1 MRKTGTLAAF
11 TLALLMTTACDGGVS
26 LPGTPKVSAH
36 AIRQAADEP
45 RVKAFYEARGWK
57 AAWSESA
64 AEDLLEAIAAA
75 DKHGIDA
82 DRFLAFVGQ
91 APDAAHEEAGL
102 TLAAISYAE
111 ALSMGMAEPKKV
123 FGIYTLKRP
132 EVDVAAGLNQALE
145 KGEVGG
151 WLESLAPQ
159 DDEYRTLSNAYV
171 ALRKQIAQSKAPPVP
186 SGSTIKP
193 GARDTR
199 VPMIAAALHDAGFL
213 AAPADPQATQYTA
226 PMVTAIKGLQTEA
239 GIGADGTIGNET
251 IEALNSV
258 LNDHAQQLALNLE
271 HRRWL
276 ARDVPKTRVDVNTA
290 SALLD
295 YYRNG
300 ALAHSSR
307 VVVGKRGNET
317 PQLGSTMFQLVANP
331 PWNVPDGIA
340 REEVLPK
347 GPGYLASQGM
357 YVENGRVVQRPGPK
371 AALGEVKF
379 DLENPYAIYLHDT
392 PSKASFGTPYRHKS
406 HGCVRV
412 HNAVAFARMLAQEHG
427 VLGEFD
433 RKLASRDTGAV
444 TLKDKI
450 PVRLVYHTVF
460 IDGAG
465 HLVYLPDPYGW
476 DEKLAASLGMKSP
489 RRLRTDD
496 GVTIPLGP

>member
-11 TLALLMTTACDGGVS
+11 TLALLMTTACDGGVG
-26 LPGTPKVSAH
+26 LPGAPKVSAQ
-36 AIRQAADEP
+36 AIRQAADDP
-45 RVKAFYEARGWK
+45 KVKAFYEARGWK

-64 AEDLLEAIAAA
+64 SKDLLEAIDASE
-75 DKHGIDA
+75 KHGIDA

-91 APDAAHEEAGL
+91 APDAAREEAGL

-132 EVDVAAGLNQALE
+132 KVDVVAGLNAALE
-145 KGEVGG
+145 KGEVGQ

-171 ALRKQIAQSKAPPVP
+171 ALRRQMAENKAAPVP

-193 GARDTR
+193 GGRDTR
-199 VPMIAAALHDAGFL
+199 VPMIAAALQGAGFL
-213 AAPADPQATQYTA
+213 AAADPQATQYTA
-226 PMVTAIKGLQTEA
+226 PMVIAIKGLQTEA
-239 GIGADGTIGNET
+239 GIRADGTIGNET
-251 IEALNSV
+251 IAALNSV

-276 ARDVPKTRVDVNTA
+276 ARDVPRTRIDVNTA
-290 SALLD
+290 SALMD
-295 YYRNG
+295 YYRDG
-300 ALAHSSR
+300 ALAHSAR
-307 VVVGKRGNET
+307 TVVGKRGTET
-317 PQLGSTMFQLVANP
+317 PQLGALMFQLVANP

-340 REEVLPK
+340 QKEVLPK
-347 GPGYLASQGM
+347 GAGYLASQGM

-392 PSKASFGTPYRHKS
+392 PTKATFGTPWRHKS

-412 HNAVAFARMLAQEHG
+412 HNAVEFARMLAREHG
-427 VLGEFD
+427 VLAEFD
-433 RKLASRDTGAV
+433 RKLASKETGVV